1 MTNRAAY
8 IWVMVFGTLLAG
20 VAFAFK
26 IAEFLHT
33 LESTEVEG
41 FVVVPVTIYFVV
53 AAGYVC
59 LFLWAWSSGHFRRIE
74 EPKYRMLE
82 QELEYERLEEQGY
95 EPRSS

>member
-1 MTNRAAY
+1 MSNRAAY
-8 IWVMVFGTLLAG
+8 IWVMILGTLLAG

-33 LESTEVEG
+33 LESPDVEG
-41 FVVVPVTIYFVV
+41 FVVVPVTTYFVV
-53 AAGYVC
+53 AAGYSC
-59 LFLWAWSSGHFRRIE
+59 LFLWAWSRGHFHRIE

-95 EPRSS
+95 EPEVS